1 MPIKIFILSGVA
13 CVGAAIASLFGGWN
27 GAMTTLVILMFID
40 YVTGIIVAGVFHNS
54 PKCSGGALSS
64 AVGFKGICRKFVI
77 LLIVVVACRVD
88 LLLETNIIRD
98 ATCIGFCANELV
110 SITENAGL
118 MGIPLPR
125 KLVEAIEVLRG
136 DNDNHV

>member
-40 YVTGIIVAGVFHNS
+40 YITGIIVAGVFHNS

-64 AVGFKGICRKFVI
+64 AAGFKGICRKFVI

-136 DNDNHV
+136 DNDHV

>member
-13 CVGAAIASLFGGWN
+13 CVGAAISSLLGGWT

-136 DNDNHV
+136 DNDHV

>member
-1 MPIKIFILSGVA
+1 MPIRIFILSGVA
-13 CVGAAIASLFGGWN
+13 CVGAAITSLLGGWN
-27 GAMTTLVILMFID
+27 GAMTTLVILMLID
-40 YVTGIIVAGVFHNS
+40 YITGIIVAGVFHNS

-88 LLLETNIIRD
+88 LLLDTNIIRD

-136 DNDNHV
+136 DNDHV

>member
-13 CVGAAIASLFGGWN
+13 CVGAAIASLFGGWT
-27 GAMTTLVILMFID
+27 GAMTTLVILMLID
-40 YVTGIIVAGVFHNS
+40 YVTGIIVAGVFHAS
-54 PKCSGGALSS
+54 PKSSGGALSS

-88 LLLETNIIRD
+88 LLMDTNIIRD

-136 DNDNHV
+136 DNDHV

>member
-13 CVGAAIASLFGGWN
+13 CVGAAITSLVGGWN

-88 LLLETNIIRD
+88 LLLDTNIIRD

-136 DNDNHV
+136 DNDHV

>member
-88 LLLETNIIRD
+88 LLLDTNIIRD

-136 DNDNHV
+136 DNDNV

>member
-1 MPIKIFILSGVA
+1 MTIKIAILTGVSV
-13 CVGAAIASLFGGWN
+13 VGAAIASLFGGWT
-27 GAMTTLVILMFID
+27 GAMTTLVILMLVD
-40 YVTGIIVAGVFHNS
+40 YVTGVIVAGVFHAS
-54 PKCSGGALSS
+54 PKSSGGALSS
-64 AVGFKGICRKFVI
+64 AVGFKGLCRKFVI

-88 LLLETNIIRD
+88 LLLNTTIIRD

-125 KLVEAIEVLRG
+125 KLVDAIEVLKG
-136 DNDNHV
+136 ENDNV

>member
-13 CVGAAIASLFGGWN
+13 CVGAAIASMLGGWT
-27 GAMTTLVILMFID
+27 GAMTTLVILMLID
-40 YVTGIIVAGVFHNS
+40 YVTGIIVAGVFHAS
-54 PKCSGGALSS
+54 PKSSGGALSS

-136 DNDNHV
+136 DNDHV

>member
-1 MPIKIFILSGVA
+1 MTIRIAILS
-13 CVGAAIASLFGGWN
+13 CVSIIGSIITSLFGGWT
-27 GAMTTLVILMFID
+27 GAMTTLVILMLVD
-40 YVTGIIVAGVFHNS
+40 YVTGLIVAGVFHAS
-54 PKCSGGALSS
+54 PKSSGGALSS
-64 AVGFKGICRKFVI
+64 AVGFKGLCRKFVI

-88 LLLETNIIRD
+88 LLLNTNIIRD
-98 ATCIGFCANELV
+98 ATCIGFCVNELV

-136 DNDNHV
+136 DNDHV

>member
-13 CVGAAIASLFGGWN
+13 CVGAAIASLFGGWT
-27 GAMTTLVILMFID
+27 GAMTTLVILMLID
-40 YVTGIIVAGVFHNS
+40 YVTGIIVAGVFHAS
-54 PKCSGGALSS
+54 PKSSGGALSS
-64 AVGFKGICRKFVI
+64 AAGFKGICRKFVI

-88 LLLETNIIRD
+88 LLMDTNIIRD

-136 DNDNHV
+136 DNDNV

>member
-13 CVGAAIASLFGGWN
+13 CVGAAITSLLGGWN

-88 LLLETNIIRD
+88 LLLDTTIIRD

-136 DNDNHV
+136 DNDHV

>member
-13 CVGAAIASLFGGWN
+13 CAGAAIASLFGGWT

-88 LLLETNIIRD
+88 LLLDTNIIRD

-136 DNDNHV
+136 DDDHV

>member
-1 MPIKIFILSGVA
+1 MPIRIFILSGVA
-13 CVGAAIASLFGGWN
+13 CVGAAITSLLGGWN
-27 GAMTTLVILMFID
+27 GAMTTLVILMLID
-40 YVTGIIVAGVFHNS
+40 YITGILVAGVFHNS
-54 PKCSGGALSS
+54 PKCFGGALSS
-64 AVGFKGICRKFVI
+64 SVGFKGLCRKFVI

-88 LLLETNIIRD
+88 ILLNTTIIRD

-125 KLVEAIEVLRG
+125 KLVDAIEVLRG
-136 DNDNHV
+136 ESDNV

>member
-27 GAMTTLVILMFID
+27 GAMTTLVILMLID
-40 YVTGIIVAGVFHNS
+40 YITGIIVAGVFHNS

-64 AVGFKGICRKFVI
+64 AAGFKGICRKFVI

-88 LLLETNIIRD
+88 ILLDTNIIRD
-98 ATCIGFCANELV
+98 ATCVGFCANELV

-136 DNDNHV
+136 DNDNV

>member
-13 CVGAAIASLFGGWN
+13 CVGAAIASLFGGWT
-27 GAMTTLVILMFID
+27 GAMTTLVILMLID
-40 YVTGIIVAGVFHNS
+40 YVTGLIVAGVFHAS
-54 PKCSGGALSS
+54 PKSSGGSLSS
-64 AVGFKGICRKFVI
+64 AVGFKGLCRKFVI

-88 LLLETNIIRD
+88 LLLDTNIIRD

-125 KLVEAIEVLRG
+125 KLVEAIEVLKG
-136 DNDNHV
+136 ESDNV

>member
-1 MPIKIFILSGVA
+1 MIKFFTLSSVA
-13 CVGAAIASLFGGWN
+13 CLGAAVASLFGGWT
-27 GAMTTLVILMFID
+27 GAMTTLVIFMLID
-40 YVTGIIVAGVFHNS
+40 YVTGLIVAGVFHAS
-54 PKCSGGALSS
+54 PKSSGGALSS

-88 LLLETNIIRD
+88 LLLDTNIIRD
-98 ATCIGFCANELV
+98 ATCIGFCANELL

-136 DNDNHV
+136 DDNHV

>member
-13 CVGAAIASLFGGWN
+13 CVGAAIASLLGGWN

-136 DNDNHV
+136 DDNHV

>member
-13 CVGAAIASLFGGWN
+13 CVGAAIASLLGGWT

-40 YVTGIIVAGVFHNS
+40 YVTGIIVAGVFHAS
-54 PKCSGGALSS
+54 PKSSGGALSS

-88 LLLETNIIRD
+88 LLLDTNIIRD

-136 DNDNHV
+136 DNDHV

>member
-13 CVGAAIASLFGGWN
+13 CVGAAIASLLGGWT
-27 GAMTTLVILMFID
+27 GAMTTLVILMLID
-40 YVTGIIVAGVFHNS
+40 YVTGIIVAGVFHAS
-54 PKCSGGALSS
+54 PKSSGGALSS

-88 LLLETNIIRD
+88 LLMDTNIIRD
-98 ATCIGFCANELV
+98 ATCIGFCANELL

-136 DNDNHV
+136 DNDHV

>member
-1 MPIKIFILSGVA
+1 MPIKFFILSGVA
-13 CVGAAIASLFGGWN
+13 CVGAAIASLLGGWT

-88 LLLETNIIRD
+88 LLLDTNIIRD

-136 DNDNHV
+136 DDDHV

>member
-1 MPIKIFILSGVA
+1 MPIKFFILSGVA

-27 GAMTTLVILMFID
+27 GAMTTLVILMLID
-40 YVTGIIVAGVFHNS
+40 YITGIIVAGVFHAS
-54 PKCSGGALSS
+54 PKSSGGALSS

-88 LLLETNIIRD
+88 LLLDTNIIRD

-136 DNDNHV
+136 DNDHV

>member
-13 CVGAAIASLFGGWN
+13 CVGATIAALLGGWN

-88 LLLETNIIRD
+88 LLLDTNIIRD

-125 KLVEAIEVLRG
+125 KLVEAIEVLKG
-136 DNDNHV
+136 DNDHV

>member
-1 MPIKIFILSGVA
+1 MPIKFFILSGVA
-13 CVGAAIASLFGGWN
+13 CVGAAIASLLGGWT
-27 GAMTTLVILMFID
+27 GAMTTLVILMLID
-40 YVTGIIVAGVFHNS
+40 YVTGIIVAGVFHAS
-54 PKCSGGALSS
+54 PKSSGGALSS

-88 LLLETNIIRD
+88 LLLDTNIIRD

-125 KLVEAIEVLRG
+125 KLVEAIEVLKG
-136 DNDNHV
+136 DNDHV

>member
-13 CVGAAIASLFGGWN
+13 CVGAAITSLLGGWN
-27 GAMTTLVILMFID
+27 GAMTTLVILMLID
-40 YVTGIIVAGVFHNS
+40 YITGIIVAGVFHAS
-54 PKCSGGALSS
+54 PKSSGGALSS

-88 LLLETNIIRD
+88 LLLDTNIIRD

-136 DNDNHV
+136 DNDHV

>member
-40 YVTGIIVAGVFHNS
+40 YVTGIIVAGVFHAS
-54 PKCSGGALSS
+54 PKSSGGALSS

-88 LLLETNIIRD
+88 LLLDTNIIRD
-98 ATCIGFCANELV
+98 ATCIGFCVNELV

-136 DNDNHV
+136 DNDHV